1 MVAYGTEKPDTY
13 HPRLV
18 DERLQRLLHTF
29 GAVEI
34 RGTKWCGKSWT
45 SLAFGKSVVH
55 LDDPNVKAL
64 AEADPAL
71 ALQGARPHVV
81 DEWQEVPST
90 WDAARRAVDAAGG
103 GRGLFILT
111 GSSTPA
117 KDVVTHSGAGRIAR
131 IDMSTMTLWERGLST
146 GAVSLSGLFEGAFKP
161 SACETSLAPLADI
174 ICRGGWPA
182 LVGVDTQTAAE
193 VIDQYLDAMFDVSV
207 PKKGGSPDMARRI
220 VSSLARNVATAATLR
235 TIAQDAS
242 LGDEAGAPATS
253 TVTSYLDMLE
263 GMYVI
268 ESLHGWDAP
277 VRAKSRLRTKPKRYF
292 VDPSIPAAALGM
304 SPKRLLSDGQTF
316 GLLFESLCVHD
327 LRAYTAC
334 LPGAYPGSLRYYGDS
349 DGLEVDAIIELRD
362 GRWAALEVKLGEA
375 KVPDGIKNIERL
387 RKKVAA
393 NPAARNPK
401 PEFSAVVTAASPF
414 CRYDAEHDV
423 YVFPINALRP

>member
-1 MVAYGTEKPDTY
+1 MLAYGTEKPKTY

-18 DERLQRLLHTF
+18 DERLHRLLHTF

-45 SLAFGKSVVH
+45 ALAFGESVVH

-64 AEADPAL
+64 AEADPTL
-71 ALQGARPHVV
+71 ALQGAHPHVV

-103 GRGLFILT
+103 ERGLFILT

-117 KDVVTHSGAGRIAR
+117 KDAVTHSGAGRIAR
-131 IDMSTMTLWERGLST
+131 VDMSTMTLWERGLST
-146 GAVSLSGLFEGAFKP
+146 GAVSLSGLFEGSFEP
-161 SACETSLAPLADI
+161 SACDASLAPLADA
-174 ICRGGWPA
+174 ICCGGWPA
-182 LVGVDTQTAAE
+182 LLGANAQTAAE
-193 VIDQYLDAMFDVSV
+193 VVDQYLDAMFEVSV
-207 PKKGGSPDMARRI
+207 PRKGGTSDMARRI
-220 VSSLARNVATAATLR
+220 VFSLARNVATAATLQ
-235 TIAQDAS
+235 TIAQDAA
-242 LGDEAGAPATS
+242 LGDEFGAPATS

-263 GMYVI
+263 SMYVI

-292 VDPSIPAAALGM
+292 ADPSIPAAALGM
-304 SPKRLLSDGQTF
+304 GPERLLSDGQTF
-316 GLLFESLCVHD
+316 GLLFESLCIHD
-327 LRAYTAC
+327 LRAYAAC
-334 LPGAYPGSLRYYGDS
+334 MPGAHPGSLRYYGDS

-375 KVPDGIKNIERL
+375 KVPDGIRNIERL
-387 RKKVAA
+387 RQKVAA

-401 PEFSAVVTAASPF
+401 PAFSAVLTATSPF
-414 CRYDAEHDV
+414 CRYDAEHDI
-423 YVFPINALRP
+423 YVFPITALKP

>member
-45 SLAFGKSVVH
+45 SLAFGESVVH

-268 ESLHGWDAP
+268 ESLHGRDAP

-362 GRWAALEVKLGEA
+362 GRWAALEVELGEA